1 MALSTSKAGDGGGK
15 DGNFFPVS
23 MYVIP
28 MTHQHMQ
35 TLPILFLLHLMAR
48 SGWASFNVA
57 PAYYDAYE
65 AGDTRRN
72 VYSDFICC

>member
-1 MALSTSKAGDGGGK
+1 
-15 DGNFFPVS
+15 
-23 MYVIP
+23 

-35 TLPILFLLHLMAR
+35 TLPILFYSICMAR
-48 SGWASFNVA
+48 IWLGQCFNVA

-72 VYSDFICC
+72 VILTSYVVNDANRTVITRDDIGV